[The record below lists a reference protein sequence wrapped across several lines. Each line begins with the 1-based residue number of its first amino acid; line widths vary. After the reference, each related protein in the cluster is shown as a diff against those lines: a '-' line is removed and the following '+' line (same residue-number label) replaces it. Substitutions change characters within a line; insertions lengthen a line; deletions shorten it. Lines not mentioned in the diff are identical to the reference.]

1 MQDPDRGGSPSGGA
15 SADLLPVKAGTAPV
29 VAASFGPAAGADQEA
44 RNAPD
49 NRPRGKKR
57 RKRRRGRKVFA
68 RDGVCGRVRLA
79 PAPRGRRSASGRAR
93 AGNPAQQ
100 DRRADC
106 PAAPP
111 AFRPRALGRAA
122 GLCRARSRHQQLPA
136 AGRRADAARPVPG
149 RRCVLAHRPAGRR
162 AVVERP
168 PQPAGHGPRRR
179 GAEDLRRQARAAGRS
194 CARG

>member
-15 SADLLPVKAGTAPV
+15 SADLLPVKAGTVPV

-68 RDGVCGRVRLA
+68 RDGVAAIASGVSAC
-79 PAPRGRRSASGRAR
+79 GRRSASRRAR

-111 AFRPRALGRAA
+111 AFRPCALGRAA
-122 GLCRARSRHQQLPA
+122 GIRRARPRHQQLPA
-136 AGRRADAARPVPG
+136 AGRRADAARPVSG
-149 RRCVLAHRPAGRR
+149 RRCVLAHRQAGRG

-168 PQPAGHGPRRR
+168 PRPAGHGPRRR
-179 GAEDLRRQARAAGRS
+179 GAEDLRRQACAAGRS